1 MNNSWLPFIFYVQ
14 IFFLIDTIVKLLQKK
29 KILTKIK
36 KDLTL
41 LYNVEDNF
49 FLYNKLISFM
59 IPKIS

>member
-49 FLYNKLISFM
+49 FYTIS
-59 IPKIS
+59 

>member
-1 MNNSWLPFIFYVQ
+1 MVAFYLLCTNLFSYRHDCQ
-14 IFFLIDTIVKLLQKK
+14 IIAKK

-49 FLYNKLISFM
+49 FYTIS
-59 IPKIS
+59 